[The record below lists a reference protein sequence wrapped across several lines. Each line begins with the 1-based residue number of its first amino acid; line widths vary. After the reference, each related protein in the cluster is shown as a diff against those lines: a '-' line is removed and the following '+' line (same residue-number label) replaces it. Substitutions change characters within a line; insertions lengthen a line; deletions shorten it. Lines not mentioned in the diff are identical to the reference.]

1 MKMKNQIVSTASRKV
16 LIGLCVVAAMLVGL
30 GYAVWLIETDMP
42 KRDRYLIPENYSGW
56 LCITYSVPGAPALEM
71 EDGYRLVKFPASGIV
86 ETSTEGKPGKYKDEF
101 WRYSGVTRRQMN
113 VEKELGGGNSIAR
126 SKNLAGYTFMFWVSP
141 DVTVQQPPDK
151 PHKCDPAN

>member
-1 MKMKNQIVSTASRKV
+1 MKSQRTGIVSRKV
-16 LIGLCVVAAMLVGL
+16 LIGLCVVATIFVVLS
-30 GYAVWLIETDMP
+30 YAAWLIESDMP

-56 LCITYSVPGAPALEM
+56 LCVTYAVPDAPALEM
-71 EDGYRLVKFPASGIV
+71 EDGYRLVKFTTSGVV

-126 SKNLAGYTFMFWVSP
+126 SNDPARYMFMFWVSP

-151 PHKCDPAN
+151 PHECNPEN